1 MRACTCMNACKFQK
15 GPPAI
20 FFILP
25 FCVSVRKIRYLRLI
39 CTNGGILASVA
50 LDYWQNEARGSY
62 KGGSYKKVYFRL
74 PLSLTEMSQHSSFI

>member
-15 GPPAI
+15 GPPAT

-25 FCVSVRKIRYLRLI
+25 FCVTVQKIGSLRRI

-50 LDYWQNEARGSY
+50 LDYNGVFVIY
-62 KGGSYKKVYFRL
+62 VIVFVIVL
-74 PLSLTEMSQHSSFI
+74 DCM